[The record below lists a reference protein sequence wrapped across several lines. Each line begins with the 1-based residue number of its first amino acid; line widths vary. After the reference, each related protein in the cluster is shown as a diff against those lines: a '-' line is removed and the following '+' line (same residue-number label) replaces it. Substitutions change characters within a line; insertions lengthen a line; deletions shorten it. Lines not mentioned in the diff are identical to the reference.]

1 MRLGRRERVAE
12 LQHRMQQLVER
23 GERDVRL
30 LLGAGRTQHP
40 QAPGARGR
48 VVEQRGLADAR
59 PAAQD
64 QRPAAARAGAVEQLA
79 ERRPLGVAAVQH
91 PGRVTGHRG
100 HGPILAYYAPA
111 RQLRCSRMSIIP
123 VNIADHVGRTPMV
136 QLTRIL
142 PEGTRAGV
150 FAKLEMLNPGGS
162 VKDRIGVAM
171 IAAAE
176 REGRIEPRPDH
187 DRRGDERQHRHR
199 ARVRVRGQGL

>member
-1 MRLGRRERVAE
+1 
-12 LQHRMQQLVER
+12 
-23 GERDVRL
+23 
-30 LLGAGRTQHP
+30 
-40 QAPGARGR
+40 
-48 VVEQRGLADAR
+48 
-59 PAAQD
+59 
-64 QRPAAARAGAVEQLA
+64 
-79 ERRPLGVAAVQH
+79 
-91 PGRVTGHRG
+91 
-100 HGPILAYYAPA
+100 
-111 RQLRCSRMSIIP
+111 MSIIP

-199 ARVRVRGQGL
+199 ARVRLRGQGL